1 MRCTSS
7 TIAARFQGSL
17 DWTGSGVGTPIP
29 RGVAEDAAG
38 NIYVAEFNSRKI
50 FVFSATTR
58 KIIGVIGPQSDEND
72 VRGID
77 IDPVNH
83 VIYTVGAYWNRLLR
97 VLV

>member
-1 MRCTSS
+1 M
-7 TIAARFQGSL
+7 
-17 DWTGSGVGTPIP
+17 GTPIP

-50 FVFSATTR
+50 FVFSAMTR
-58 KIIGVIGPQSDEND
+58 KIMGVIGPQSDEND

-77 IDPVNH
+77 IDPVEPRDLH
-83 VIYTVGAYWNRLLR
+83 RRCLLEPALR